1 MGEKNGIEEVAVK
14 EDAKQTTKEVL
25 KKEGGLKEDL
35 EDEKVLS
42 KESVK
47 VKEEKDSKIG
57 VDEVKKNSEGIV
69 EVSDNLISDNVLN
82 SSGLLKNG
90 VLKHE
95 AATASEVKGWLK
107 TESGE
112 RVSLLEAENG
122 LVGAAD
128 GQVGA
133 DHSEKLLYQE
143 KL

>member
-1 MGEKNGIEEVAVK
+1 M
-14 EDAKQTTKEVL
+14 
-25 KKEGGLKEDL
+25 
-35 EDEKVLS
+35 
-42 KESVK
+42 
-47 VKEEKDSKIG
+47 
-57 VDEVKKNSEGIV
+57 
-69 EVSDNLISDNVLN
+69 SDNLISDNVLN

-95 AATASEVKGWLK
+95 AASEVKGWLK
-107 TESGE
+107 TESVE

-133 DHSEKLLYQE
+133 DHSEKLLYQK